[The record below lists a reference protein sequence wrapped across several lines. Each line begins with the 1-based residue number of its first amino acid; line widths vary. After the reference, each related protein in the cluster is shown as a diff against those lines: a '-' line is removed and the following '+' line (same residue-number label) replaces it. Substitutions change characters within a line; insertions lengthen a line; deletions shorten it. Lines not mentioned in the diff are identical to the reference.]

1 VVTDDAVL
9 ASADFATR
17 AAAVM
22 DALGERGALHL
33 RARQTTARHLY
44 ALATALAPIATN
56 TGAWLVINDRVDVA
70 LAANIRRVQLTSHSL
85 TPAEVQAVPGPWEL
99 GLSIHATSEAAPI
112 DAVVVRWLLAGHV
125 YATPSHQGPG
135 GGPGFIAEVAKATD
149 TPVIAIG
156 GITPDRVRALRRVGA
171 AGIAAI
177 RGVWSA
183 RDAAAASI
191 AYLTAYDAG
200 GNE

>member
-1 VVTDDAVL
+1 VVTDDAVI
-9 ASADFATR
+9 AGVDFTSQ

-22 DALGERGALHL
+22 EAVGRKGALHL
-33 RARQTTARHLY
+33 RARDMPARRLY
-44 ALATALAPIATN
+44 ALATALAPTATK
-56 TGAWLVINDRVDVA
+56 TGAWLVINDRVDIA
-70 LAANIRRVQLTSHSL
+70 LAANIRHVQLTSHSL
-85 TPAEVQAVPGPWEL
+85 SPAEVQALPGPWYL
-99 GLSIHATSEAAPI
+99 GLSIHSPSEATTAN
-112 DAVVVRWLLAGHV
+112 AALVRWLLAGHV
-125 YATPSHQGPG
+125 YATPSHKGPG
-135 GGPGFIAEVAKATD
+135 GGAPFIAAVAKATRL
-149 TPVIAIG
+149 PVIAIG
-156 GITPDRVRALRRVGA
+156 GITPDAVPALRDAGA

>member
-1 VVTDDAVL
+1 VVTDDAVV
-9 ASADFATR
+9 ANADFAKQ
-17 AAAVM
+17 AMAVM
-22 DALGERGALHL
+22 AAIGERGALHL
-33 RARQTTARHLY
+33 RARHTPARHLY
-44 ALATALAPIATN
+44 ALATALAPTATN

-70 LAANIRRVQLTSHSL
+70 LAANIHRVQLTTRSL
-85 TPAEVQAVPGPWEL
+85 TPTDVRAIPGGWEL
-99 GLSIHATSEAAPI
+99 GLSIHTPSEAATT
-112 DAVVVRWLLAGHV
+112 DAADASWLLAGHV

-135 GGPGFIAEVAKATD
+135 GGPAFIAAVAKATH

-156 GITPDRVRALRRVGA
+156 GITPDRVRALRRAGA

-200 GNE
+200 GHE